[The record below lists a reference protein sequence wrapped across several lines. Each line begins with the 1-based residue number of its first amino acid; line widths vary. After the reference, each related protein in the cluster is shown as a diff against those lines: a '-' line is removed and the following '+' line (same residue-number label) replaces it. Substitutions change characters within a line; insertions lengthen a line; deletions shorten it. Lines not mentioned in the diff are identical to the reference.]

1 LAHILISAMSKLN
14 ADMLSKTIKE
24 MLTNST
30 GEKKRKFIESVEL
43 QVGLKNIDVAREK
56 KFNGAVVLPSRV
68 KSKMSFV
75 VIGDQKHC
83 DEAQEKGIAFID
95 SAGLTKFK
103 KDKKKIKKWAKT
115 YDCLLAS
122 DSLVRQIPRIAGPQ
136 LSKMGKF
143 PSPASHDTPLLEKCD
158 ELHRTVRFQMKKVL
172 CLGVPVGTVN
182 LSEEEIVT
190 NITLAVNTL
199 IGLLKK
205 GWQNVKSLHIK
216 TSMGPSTRVY

>member
-1 LAHILISAMSKLN
+1 
-14 ADMLSKTIKE
+14 
-24 MLTNST
+24 
-30 GEKKRKFIESVEL
+30 
-43 QVGLKNIDVAREK
+43 
-56 KFNGAVVLPSRV
+56 
-68 KSKMSFV
+68 MSFL

-83 DEAQEKGIAFID
+83 DEATEKNIPFID

-143 PSPASHDTPLLEKCD
+143 PSPATHDSPLLDKVD
-158 ELHRTVRFQMKKVL
+158 ELQRTVRFQLKKVL
-172 CLGVPVGTVN
+172 CLGAPVGTVV
-182 LSEEEIVT
+182 LKQEELTHNVI
-190 NITLAVNTL
+190 LAINTL

-205 GWQNVKSLHIK
+205 GWQNIKSMHLK
-216 TSMGPSTRVY
+216 SSMGPSFRIY